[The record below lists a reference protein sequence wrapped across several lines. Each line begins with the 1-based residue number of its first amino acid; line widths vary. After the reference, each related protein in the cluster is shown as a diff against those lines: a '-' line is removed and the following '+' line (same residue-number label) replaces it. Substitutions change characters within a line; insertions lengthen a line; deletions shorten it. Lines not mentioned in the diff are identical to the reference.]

1 MKKTHFL
8 RRTVIVT
15 AICFILGVA
24 VAAFMYGATAERRA
38 STATLTLVFDAAAEG
53 KTPAG
58 ETLNLRDMMS
68 DGVINAAAGKAGVSV
83 SAETVRKSLYIA
95 GVYPSDMAGRIGNYI
110 SPLNTKLP
118 READVRG
125 FHPTIFHVTLFRE
138 GAPELTAEQRT
149 ALLGA
154 ILDTYRET
162 LGGRTEV
169 TALTARE
176 PKLLSA
182 DFVKKALK
190 TALPFSAAGLMVCL
204 VILIL
209 HRKKEV
215 Q

>member
-8 RRTVIVT
+8 RWTILAVTV
-15 AICFILGVA
+15 CFILGVA
-24 VAAFMYGATAERRA
+24 VAAFMYDATAERRA
-38 STATLTLVFDAAAEG
+38 STATLALVFDAAAEG

-58 ETLNLRDMMS
+58 ETLNIRDMMS
-68 DGVINAAAGKAGVSV
+68 DEIISTAAAKAGVSI
-83 SAETVRKSLYIA
+83 SAETVRRGLYIA
-95 GVYPSDMAGRIGNYI
+95 GVYPPDMAGRIGNYI
-110 SPLNTKLP
+110 SPLDTKRP

-125 FHPTIFHVTLFRE
+125 FHPTLFHVTLYKE

-154 ILDTYRET
+154 ILDTYREK

-176 PKLLSA
+176 PNFFSG

-190 TALPFSAAGLMVCL
+190 TALPFSALGLMVCL
-204 VILIL
+204 VILI
-209 HRKKEV
+209 RKRSGK
-215 Q
+215 